1 MIRTGVRSWGATF
14 ALLSACGGLARQA
27 EPPAP
32 SAATSKPSAS
42 RAEAGYCE
50 RLQPLLT
57 QAVTSARIGTQM
69 ACLDIPGVTELGRFG
84 APGAGEEGAL
94 ADCFDDPN
102 EYKKLLEHTE
112 SDFDLSIDQGFSADV
127 ARGGSASLST
137 LVPWL
142 P

>member
-1 MIRTGVRSWGATF
+1 MTQVGR
-14 ALLSACGGLARQA
+14 ALSFGIVLLAACGGTQK
-27 EPPAP
+27 PAP
-32 SAATSKPSAS
+32 VAELPPSRPGALQ
-42 RAEAGYCE
+42 AGYCE

-69 ACLDIPGVTELGRFG
+69 ACLDIPGVTEVGRFG
-84 APGAGEEGAL
+84 AAGAGEEGAL